1 MRRRPDVAGRTP
13 ADRDVEVSRIG
24 QHTVLAKPAIN
35 AIPVIERRAS
45 CAVPARVEKAA
56 SYSPAPMP
64 APITSQLANSPT
76 TPASSQQSEASRK
89 YQVGHR
95 KHAPPAVDVD
105 QATAAGPS
113 SAEEKQAAGES
124 GEYPCRRH
132 AELGGDRVREDSGQ
146 IIGRAPGERLRQ
158 PEADDDGGGLVQ
170 RVACFTASAMLL
182 AADSMASR
190 GSPSTITRSTGSV
203 PDGRSR
209 TRPLPSSKRSTS
221 DCAFLIASC
230 FSLEAARAR
239 RSGAPAGTSRA
250 PR

>member
-1 MRRRPDVAGRTP
+1 MTSHAAKEKRFLKRNPAKRGQPQIPGWTPEARAARRRRRSGDPPPGRAARGEAG
-13 ADRDVEVSRIG
+13 
-24 QHTVLAKPAIN
+24 
-35 AIPVIERRAS
+35 
-45 CAVPARVEKAA
+45 
-56 SYSPAPMP
+56 
-64 APITSQLANSPT
+64 
-76 TPASSQQSEASRK
+76 
-89 YQVGHR
+89 
-95 KHAPPAVDVD
+95 
-105 QATAAGPS
+105 
-113 SAEEKQAAGES
+113 AGES
-124 GEYPCRRH
+124 AVNTH
-132 AELGGDRVREDSGQ
+132 AVATPSLGGDRVREDSGQ

-230 FSLEAARAR
+230 FSHSKRAR
-239 RSGAPAGTSRA
+239 PRSGAPGEHHELRGELGEERRDSRIA
-250 PR
+250 LSTCRAETMPSPVVCLSRQMRCPEFSPPSCQPLSA